1 MSDAIHEKLRL
12 VRSKENINLPPTP
25 YLRATI
31 RNRDGSDGPPLTLRN
46 YQKQMVVHLLAMKR
60 FVVGDDCGLGKTLS
74 AIAAL
79 TQVWTKNPSVK
90 AVVLTKKSSVYQWES
105 EFQRFTDGVRV
116 VVADGTPQARAKAHA
131 EWEASNDSP
140 TVLIQGYTSA
150 GNDFA
155 RIQNWSGYILIT
167 DEATVFKTPQTR
179 THKVCR
185 HLGDMADRVWGLT
198 ATLIKNTLTEGYGIY
213 RVVVPE
219 IFRMTPAAFQ
229 TQFCIV
235 KMQQVA
241 RNRMVPVVVGYRD
254 SDIRRFRDLI
264 DPYYLGRPKH
274 AVATELPVLITKDI
288 NVGLTDFQAAKYK
301 EALDGLLQLADGDEK
316 ATDQLTSLIYCQ
328 EIVNH
333 PGLIKFDD
341 YDSEKLD
348 ALIDLLTEGGDLE
361 GQKTVVFTRFR
372 TMVDI
377 GIKALAKQGIKCA
390 RVTGSEDGE
399 ARKKAMEAFQDP
411 DSDTQVIWITM
422 AGGDAINLQTGK
434 ALVFYDT
441 PWSAGDYLQIIGR
454 IIRIGSVHD
463 RVFAVHLVCKDT
475 IDERVQEVLRKKMK
489 LVESV
494 LGQRIKGGG
503 DDTSETYNA
512 SSDMKDLFDALRQDA
527 QKVRKP

>member
-12 VRSKENINLPPTP
+12 VREKEGINLPPTP
-25 YLRATI
+25 YLRSTV
-31 RNRDGSDGPPLTLRN
+31 RNRDGSEGAPLVLRN

-74 AIAAL
+74 SIAAL

-116 VVADGTPQARAKAHA
+116 IVADGTPQARAKAHA
-131 EWEASNDSP
+131 DWEASNDQP

-155 RIQNWSGYILIT
+155 RVQNWSGYILIT

-185 HLGDMADRVWGLT
+185 HLGDMADRVWALT
-198 ATLIKNTLTEGYGIY
+198 ATLIKNTLIEGYGIY

-219 IFRMTPAAFQ
+219 LFRMTPNAFQ
-229 TQFCIV
+229 SQFSIV

-254 SDIRRFRDLI
+254 SDVRRFRDLI

-274 AVATELPVLITKDI
+274 AVATELPVLVTRDVV
-288 NVGLTDFQAAKYK
+288 VGLTEFQKAKYK
-301 EALDGLLQLADGDEK
+301 EALDGLLEMADGDQK
-316 ATDQLTSLIYCQ
+316 STDQLTSIIYCQ

-333 PGLIKFDD
+333 PALIGFET

-348 ALIDLLTEGGDLE
+348 ALVDLLTEGGDLD
-361 GQKTVVFTRFR
+361 GQKTIVFTRFR
-372 TMVDI
+372 TMVDVGVKVLAKH
-377 GIKALAKQGIKCA
+377 GIKSV

-399 ARKKAMEAFQDP
+399 ARKKAMLDFQDP
-411 DSDTQVIWITM
+411 DNDTQVIWITM
-422 AGGDAINLQTGK
+422 AGGDAINLQTAK

-441 PWSAGDYLQIIGR
+441 PWSAGDYLQVLGR
-454 IIRIGSVHD
+454 MIRIGSNHD
-463 RVFAVHLVCKDT
+463 
-475 IDERVQEVLRKKMK
+475 RVQEVRRKKMK

-494 LGQRIKGGG
+494 LGQRVKGEGSEAP
-503 DDTSETYNA
+503 DQTYDTTSEV
-512 SSDMKDLFDALRQDA
+512 KDLFDALRNDA
-527 QKVRKP
+527 RKIIP

>member
-1 MSDAIHEKLRL
+1 MSDAIYEKLRL
-12 VRSKENINLPPTP
+12 VRAKENIGLPPTP
-25 YLRATI
+25 YLRTTI
-31 RNRDGSDGPPLTLRN
+31 RNRDGSDGSPLILRN

-74 AIAAL
+74 AIAAMC
-79 TQVWTKNPSVK
+79 QIWVKSPDTK
-90 AVVLTKKSSVYQWES
+90 AIVLTKKSSVFQWAG
-105 EFQRFTDGVRV
+105 EFHRFTDGVQV
-116 VVADGTPQARAKAHA
+116 FVADGTPQARKKAQ
-131 EWEASNDSP
+131 EAWRAATGP
-140 TVLIQGYTSA
+140 VVLIQGYVSA

-155 RIQNWSGYILIT
+155 AIQNWSGYILVT
-167 DEATVFKTPQTR
+167 DEATVFKTPSTR

-185 HLGDMADRVWGLT
+185 HLADMADRVWGLT

-219 IFRMTPAAFQ
+219 IFRMTPAVFQ

-274 AVATELPVLITKDI
+274 AVATELPVLITKDVD
-288 NVGLTDFQAAKYK
+288 VGLTDFQAAKYK
-301 EALDGLLQLADGDEK
+301 EALDGLLQMADGDEK

-333 PGLIKFDD
+333 PGLIKFED
-341 YDSEKLD
+341 YESEKLD

-463 RVFAVHLVCKDT
+463 RVFAIHLVCKDT

-494 LGQRIKGGG
+494 LGQRIKGEGG
-503 DDTSETYNA
+503 ADTPETYST

-527 QKVRKP
+527 QKVRKA